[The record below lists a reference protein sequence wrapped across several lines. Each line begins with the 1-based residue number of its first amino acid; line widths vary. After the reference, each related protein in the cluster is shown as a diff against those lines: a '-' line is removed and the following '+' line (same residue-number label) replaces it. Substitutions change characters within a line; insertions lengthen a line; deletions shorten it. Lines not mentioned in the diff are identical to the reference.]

1 MGRLFWSVLLLAAG
15 VLAQISPPNH
25 SLWYVN
31 LAVTEWGHWLII
43 PILLIWWPGW
53 QAHAAGRVAASLALI
68 AGVLVLMPAWK
79 ARSYAQVIES
89 RAAQLLG
96 SASLPVTA
104 DAPARPSAF
113 VLRDLIQGVGT
124 PSIDWST
131 QPYIKRGEREL
142 QMDVYSPPPGTPMV
156 GTGSG
161 HPVILVVHGGLMG
174 PPWQAGDRQEALNLN
189 RYLAARG
196 YYVIAIDYRL
206 ATEAPYPGPLEDV
219 LAVLDMLHGMGGTNQ
234 GGMDPTRVVII
245 GRGGGAHLALMAAYA
260 SRNPSIRGV
269 VALYPPTDLPAWY
282 GAPSQPRVADWQG
295 WIHTFMGKP
304 LNAESEA
311 LYQAASPRMYASSAP
326 PTLLIHGARDPIVP
340 PTQTERLTMTLRQSR
355 RDVLSFQ
362 LPWATHSCDMNF
374 HGPCGQ
380 ATTYLIERFL
390 ARYAA

>member
-1 MGRLFWSVLLLAAG
+1 
-15 VLAQISPPNH
+15 
-25 SLWYVN
+25 
-31 LAVTEWGHWLII
+31 
-43 PILLIWWPGW
+43 
-53 QAHAAGRVAASLALI
+53 
-68 AGVLVLMPAWK
+68 
-79 ARSYAQVIES
+79 
-89 RAAQLLG
+89 
-96 SASLPVTA
+96 
-104 DAPARPSAF
+104 
-113 VLRDLIQGVGT
+113 
-124 PSIDWST
+124 
-131 QPYIKRGEREL
+131 
-142 QMDVYSPPPGTPMV
+142 
-156 GTGSG
+156 
-161 HPVILVVHGGLMG
+161 
-174 PPWQAGDRQEALNLN
+174 
-189 RYLAARG
+189 
-196 YYVIAIDYRL
+196 
-206 ATEAPYPGPLEDV
+206 
-219 LAVLDMLHGMGGTNQ
+219 
-234 GGMDPTRVVII
+234 
-245 GRGGGAHLALMAAYA
+245 MAAYA